1 MRPKLPFTLTPGLPG
16 APSKKPVSAWGPG
29 VGERR
34 RASSEALCHSRS
46 TRRLSASSYSASRH
60 LSALGITHSLLKLS
74 LALPPSCPPSP
85 GFLLPLWM
93 VFPQLLRFSPCLKKR
108 SPPPAPARGPLSSNC
123 CPRADDCSTFI
134 PGQTLP
140 LALFLY
146 LPTAPLRYHWARQ
159 TASRGHY
166 LMARIPTV
174 IPHLSDHAA
183 SFPHRNLVSP
193 HLHRYIPPVIKCFQF
208 SPKYRWNP
216 SPLPSPLPWTR
227 LPLLS
232 LGYC

>member
-108 SPPPAPARGPLSSNC
+108 SPPPPPPGALYPLTAAHVLMTAAPSSQVRLSPWLYFCISQQHH
-123 CPRADDCSTFI
+123 SGIT
-134 PGQTLP
+134 GQDK
-140 LALFLY
+140 
-146 LPTAPLRYHWARQ
+146 Q
-159 TASRGHY
+159 
-166 LMARIPTV
+166 
-174 IPHLSDHAA
+174 PH
-183 SFPHRNLVSP
+183 V
-193 HLHRYIPPVIKCFQF
+193 V
-208 SPKYRWNP
+208 
-216 SPLPSPLPWTR
+216 TT
-227 LPLLS
+227 
-232 LGYC
+232 